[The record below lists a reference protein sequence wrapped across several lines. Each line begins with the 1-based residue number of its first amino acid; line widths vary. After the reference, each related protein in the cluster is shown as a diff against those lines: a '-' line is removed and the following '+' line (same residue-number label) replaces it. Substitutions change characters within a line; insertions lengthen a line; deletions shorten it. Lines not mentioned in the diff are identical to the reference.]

1 MDARLYAKILSDKN
15 ILDLKKIKHKYQGL
29 DINELMELFKTNVF
43 KSIPLLSFTENN
55 LVYMQ
60 NVAQI
65 SMSTVKLLLTP
76 QNPGQPF
83 GLKAMEDE
91 IISTLTIESIDFSRD
106 SVRKILR
113 GYAPMDESEKRIYG
127 LKKGLEF
134 ISDLANAISE
144 KNIHTLYDLSIGQYL
159 PDEDKLKPG
168 AFYRHDT
175 VYIVGQELEHT
186 GLSHNKLPE
195 YMGKL
200 VHFINTDSTMND
212 LIKAAAIHFYIG
224 YLHPYF
230 DGNGRMARLMHLW
243 YLTHQ
248 GYSSAL
254 FIPFSGYIER
264 SRKGY
269 YKAFSTV
276 EDNEKI
282 SGLIDIT
289 PFIVYFIENVYNQ
302 LGDALPQP
310 DTMDVFK
317 RALDAGQITEK
328 EKDLW
333 NYVLSAYGSNEF
345 STKQLERDF
354 GNAAYATIRGFVL
367 KFEELGLLSGQKYG
381 NKVKYAVVYN
391 FS

>member
-1 MDARLYAKILSDKN
+1 MDAKLYAKILSDKN
-15 ILDLKKIKHKYQGL
+15 ILDLKKIKYKYPSV
-29 DINELMELFKTNVF
+29 DIQELIELLKTGVY
-43 KSIPLLSFTENN
+43 KSMPLSNFAGRN
-55 LVYMQ
+55 LVYME
-60 NVAQI
+60 NVAQVR
-65 SMSTVKLLLTP
+65 MNAVRLLLTP
-76 QNPGQPF
+76 QSSGEAY

-113 GYAPMDESEKRIYG
+113 GYAPMDESENRIYG

-134 ISDLANAISE
+134 ISDPSNTITE
-144 KNIHTLYDLSIGQYL
+144 KNIHALYDLSIGQYL
-159 PDEDKLKPG
+159 SEEDKLKPC

-175 VYIVGQELEHT
+175 VYIVGQGLEHT

-195 YMGKL
+195 YMSKL
-200 VHFINTDSTMND
+200 VSFINTDSPMND
-212 LIKAAAIHFYIG
+212 LLKAAAIHFYIA

-243 YLTHQ
+243 YLKRQ

-254 FIPFSGYIER
+254 FIPFSSYIER

-269 YKAFSTV
+269 YKAYSLA
-276 EDNEKI
+276 EENEKI
-282 SGLIDIT
+282 SGLMDVT
-289 PFIVYFIENVYNQ
+289 PFLVYFIENVYNQ
-302 LGDALPQP
+302 FGNALPQP
-310 DTMDVFK
+310 DMMDVFRK
-317 RALDAGQITEK
+317 ALDAGRITEK

-333 NYVLSAYGSNEF
+333 YFVLSAYGSSEF

-367 KFEELGLLSGQKYG
+367 KFEELGLLTVQKYG
-381 NKVKYAVVYN
+381 NKAKYQIH
-391 FS
+391 F

>member
-1 MDARLYAKILSDKN
+1 MDAALYAKMLSDKN
-15 ILDLKKIKHKYQGL
+15 ITDLKKLKYKYPSVNIKEFVDL
-29 DINELMELFKTNVF
+29 LKTGVY
-43 KSIPLLSFTENN
+43 KSMPIQDFAGKD
-55 LVYMQ
+55 LVYME
-60 NVAQI
+60 NVAQVR
-65 SMSTVKLLLTP
+65 MNAVRLLFTP
-76 QNPGQPF
+76 QSSGEAY

-113 GYAPMDESEKRIYG
+113 GYAPMDESENRIYG

-134 ISDLANAISE
+134 ISDLSNTITE

-159 PDEDKLKPG
+159 SEEDKLNPG

-186 GLSHNKLPE
+186 GLPHNKLPE
-195 YMGKL
+195 YLSKL
-200 VHFINTDSTMND
+200 VSFINTDSPMND
-212 LIKAAAIHFYIG
+212 LIKAAAIHFYIA

-243 YLTHQ
+243 YLKRQ

-254 FIPFSGYIER
+254 FIPFSSYIER

-269 YKAFSTV
+269 YKAYSLA
-276 EDNEKI
+276 EENEKI
-282 SGLIDIT
+282 SGLMDVT
-289 PFIVYFIENVYNQ
+289 PFLVYFIENVYNQ
-302 LGDALPQP
+302 LGSALPQP
-310 DTMDVFK
+310 DTMDAFRK
-317 RALDAGQITEK
+317 ALNEGRITEK

-333 NYVLSAYGSNEF
+333 NFVLSAYGSGEF
-345 STKQLERDF
+345 STKRLERDY

-367 KFEELGLLSGQKYG
+367 KFEGLGLLTVQKYG
-381 NKVKYAVVYN
+381 NKAKYQIH
-391 FS
+391 F

>member
-60 NVAQI
+60 NVVQI

-134 ISDLANAISE
+134 ISDPLNTISE